1 MTIDE
6 KIRKI
11 TYWIAHESENRFEE
25 IEWLLYSIYV
35 PSKSWLSTDIDEAF
49 GDVIKL
55 MSGEE
60 EWSVIFVIN
69 IKQHHMI
76 TDL

>member
-6 KIRKI
+6 KIRKV
-11 TYWIAHESENRFEE
+11 TYWIAHESESRFEE

-35 PSKSWLSTDIDEAF
+35 PTGSGLPLNIDEAY

-55 MSGEE
+55 MSKEGE
-60 EWSVIFVIN
+60 
-69 IKQHHMI
+69 
-76 TDL
+76 L

>member
-11 TYWIAHESENRFEE
+11 TYWITHESDNRFEE

-35 PSKSWLSTDIDEAF
+35 PTGSGLPLNIDEAY

-55 MSGEE
+55 MSKEGE
-60 EWSVIFVIN
+60 
-69 IKQHHMI
+69 
-76 TDL
+76 L

>member
-6 KIRKI
+6 KIRKV
-11 TYWIAHESENRFEE
+11 TYWIAHESESRFEE

-35 PSKSWLSTDIDEAF
+35 PSKSGLSSDIDEAY

-55 MSGEE
+55 MSEE
-60 EWSVIFVIN
+60 KE
-69 IKQHHMI
+69 
-76 TDL
+76 

>member
-11 TYWIAHESENRFEE
+11 TYWIAHESESRFDE

-35 PSKSWLSTDIDEAF
+35 PTKSGLPTDIDKAY

-60 EWSVIFVIN
+60 VGKVVWKRNETGN
-69 IKQHHMI
+69 
-76 TDL
+76 